1 MKIELFLTPLA
12 FGKAELEGKTVVII
26 DVLRSSTSICA
37 ALTAGARGVIPTPG
51 QSEAVEMWNRIG
63 SDMAV
68 LAGEREGR
76 KIENFTLGN
85 SPAEFTEET
94 VGGKLVVLSTTN
106 GTAIFSQT
114 ASATTVIACGL
125 VNISRVTSLCAE
137 LGNDLVIVCAGSEG
151 GFSIEDTL
159 CGGMLISG
167 MASQFKISESL
178 NDAASLAQLLYRS
191 NKTALRQT
199 IEQGEHGRYLS
210 SIGFSH
216 DVVGASEVDSLPVL
230 PILRD
235 GRLVPGGQFA
245 PV

>member
-12 FGKAELEGKTVVII
+12 FGKTDLDGKSVVII

-37 ALTAGARGVIPTPG
+37 ALTSGARGVIPTPG

-68 LAGEREGR
+68 LAGERGGR
-76 KIENFTLGN
+76 KIENFMLGN
-85 SPAEFTEET
+85 SPAEFTEEA
-94 VGGKLVVLSTTN
+94 VGGKQVVLTTTN

-114 ASATTVIACGL
+114 SNAETVIACGL
-125 VNISRVTSLCAE
+125 VNMSRVTAKCAE
-137 LGNDLVIVCAGSEG
+137 LGNDLVIVCAGTEG
-151 GFSIEDTL
+151 SFSIEDTL

-167 MASQFKISESL
+167 LASHFKISESL

-199 IEQGEHGRYLS
+199 IEQGEHGRYLA
-210 SIGFSH
+210 SIGFAH
-216 DVVGASEVDSLPVL
+216 DVAGASEVDSLPIL
-230 PILRD
+230 PMMKD
-235 GRLVPGGQFA
+235 GRLVPDGQFA